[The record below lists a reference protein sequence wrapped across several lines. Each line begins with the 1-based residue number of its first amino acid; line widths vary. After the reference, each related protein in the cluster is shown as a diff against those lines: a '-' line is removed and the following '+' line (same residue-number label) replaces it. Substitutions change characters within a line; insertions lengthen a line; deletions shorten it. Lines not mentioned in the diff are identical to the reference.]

1 MARYR
6 LDVPALYLSLDMR
19 RIRLRL
25 NWAEVAAW
33 TGLPAP
39 TFTRLAAGRSVNADT
54 YTTLLM
60 WLAGDLQLHVPF
72 AVEVPL
78 P

>member
-19 RIRLRL
+19 RRRLGI
-25 NWAEVAAW
+25 NWAEVARR
-33 TGLPAP
+33 TGLPEP
-39 TFTRLAAGRSVNADT
+39 YFSRLRAGRSISADT

-60 WLAGDLQLHVPF
+60 WLAADLELHVPF
-72 AVEVPL
+72 AVEVK
-78 P
+78 